1 MSDMHTTGQ
10 EWDGAPP
17 DVDLGKGVESG
28 GHGGVAPPAELAR
41 APCCERCWARRV
53 WRGHC

>member
-17 DVDLGKGVESG
+17 DVDLG
-28 GHGGVAPPAELAR
+28 
-41 APCCERCWARRV
+41 RV
-53 WRGHC
+53 WRAVADRKSVV